1 MVAISAIFYI
11 EIAKER
17 LYQPQKHGEENCRS
31 GQTALYYS
39 LLGILKLY
47 AIYTPYMTDYIF
59 QEYYR
64 QYEKEISL
72 HQTIWQTKTTQ
83 TEYLEFGEHV
93 KATLTQVRK
102 DKTQKQMSM
111 KDPIEKL
118 TITCPKA
125 YREFYQKT
133 LGDLYAC
140 TAAEKIHDSKLTIL
154 WQSSKVNG
162 FHEPDTWSRSF
173 KVMYNNKEHNRN
185 LRNLVRRRNH
195 CTEGLS

>member
-1 MVAISAIFYI
+1 MTSIPFY
-11 EIAKER
+11 
-17 LYQPQKHGEENCRS
+17 S
-31 GQTALYYS
+31 VFYYPVQE
-39 LLGILKLY
+39 LELNH
-47 AIYTPYMTDYIF
+47 YIF

-72 HQTIWQTKTTQ
+72 HQTIWQTKKTQ

-93 KATLTQVRK
+93 KATLTHVRK

-140 TAAEKIHDSKLTIL
+140 TAAEKIQI
-154 WQSSKVNG
+154 
-162 FHEPDTWSRSF
+162 RS
-173 KVMYNNKEHNRN
+173 
-185 LRNLVRRRNH
+185 
-195 CTEGLS
+195 

>member
-1 MVAISAIFYI
+1 M
-11 EIAKER
+11 
-17 LYQPQKHGEENCRS
+17 
-31 GQTALYYS
+31 YYS

-93 KATLTQVRK
+93 KAILTQVRK

-140 TAAEKIHDSKLTIL
+140 TAAEKIMI
-154 WQSSKVNG
+154 
-162 FHEPDTWSRSF
+162 RS
-173 KVMYNNKEHNRN
+173 
-185 LRNLVRRRNH
+185 
-195 CTEGLS
+195 